1 MNKISLAPKTP
12 IMGDFLS
19 NIPVVPRPEG
29 EFPELPLFL
38 DELPDPELME
48 LYSRFINWG
57 SYAKHELVQAEI
69 VEERTANQQKFS
81 EATIL
86 IEQWGEG
93 AKGDTVTLAKA
104 RRDTDPAVVQA
115 ANDYLEARAVRKLTE
130 AMFERCERGAQVV
143 SRELSRRISMAPN
156 ERRTGRYSA

>member
-1 MNKISLAPKTP
+1 MNKVSLAPKAP
-12 IMGDFLS
+12 IMGDLLS
-19 NIPVVPRPEG
+19 RIPEVPKPVG
-29 EFPELPLFL
+29 DFPELPSFL
-38 DELPDPELME
+38 DELNDSELME
-48 LYSRFINWG
+48 LYTHFINWG

-69 VEERTANQQKFS
+69 IEERTANQQKFS
-81 EATIL
+81 EATVL

-104 RRDTDPAVVQA
+104 RRDTDPAVVDA

-130 AMFERCERGAQVV
+130 SMFERCERGAQVV

-156 ERRTGRYSA
+156 ERRAGRYSA